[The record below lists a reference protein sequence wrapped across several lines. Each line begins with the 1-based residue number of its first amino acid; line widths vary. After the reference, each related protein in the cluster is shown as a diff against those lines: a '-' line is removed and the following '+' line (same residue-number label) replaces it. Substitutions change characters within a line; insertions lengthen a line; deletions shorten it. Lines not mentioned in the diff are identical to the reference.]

1 MTSMIKTNVFFDF
14 TDFQVVQRIRREIA
28 AVAVLQGDAL
38 AVRLAGIDGMLQE
51 GQQTVQ
57 ESKEQRSYFRQVLGE
72 GGVMNHM
79 DLVHMFDGKNGR
91 LWSVVVGWDGLRWVE
106 MFVLGCFGRH

>member
-1 MTSMIKTNVFFDF
+1 
-14 TDFQVVQRIRREIA
+14 VVQRIRREIA

-38 AVRLAGIDGMLQE
+38 AVRLDGIDGMLQE
-51 GQQTVQ
+51 GQRTVR

-79 DLVHMFDGKNGR
+79 DLVHMFDGKNGGC
-91 LWSVVVGWDGLRWVE
+91 WSVVVGCGRLRWVE
-106 MFVLGCFGRH
+106 MG

>member
-1 MTSMIKTNVFFDF
+1 M
-14 TDFQVVQRIRREIA
+14 VQRIRREIA

-38 AVRLAGIDGMLQE
+38 AVRLDGIDGMLQE
-51 GQQTVQ
+51 GQRTVR

-79 DLVHMFDGKNGR
+79 DLVHMFDGKNGGCGR
-91 LWSVVVGWDGLRWVE
+91 LWSVVVGCGRLWSVE
-106 MFVLGCFGRH
+106 MG